1 MTDTISWT
9 ADDASRAR
17 LREVLEERGYA
28 LLRPD
33 PAQLSPELAANDPWE
48 AATRLW
54 GEPPELIERQ
64 PIAAVPWGR
73 SFASTSGVTPLHTD
87 SQLYAGA
94 PPDLQL
100 MFCARPADRGGETTL
115 LDTWPLLSAIER
127 TDPGLFHALLHA
139 PRRIPFVFGD
149 VVGPT
154 VSLRRGSVVFTQ
166 SPMAAP
172 GDPLAERLRPH
183 LDRADLTQVRPA
195 GGDVLVVDNHRMLHG
210 RTAFEDVER
219 SFTRLLLWLLAPLPC
234 PAPLREALR
243 SCARAADAA
252 ACRVAGAGAAPTRAA
267 NAGGA
272 RRQATAHRD
281 RDAARRAAGRARAP
295 VRCARTRPLRL
306 ARPRARGRRCG
317 ARTGRRGRRGP
328 RTSRRCDFVMLVSS
342 TSDRLRRKPFRDVAA
357 STIVKRWS
365 TSTTCPS

>member
-172 GDPLAERLRPH
+172 GDPLVERLRPH

-219 SFTRLLLWLLAPLPC
+219 GFTRLLLWLLAPLPC
-234 PAPLREALR
+234 PAPLREL
-243 SCARAADAA
+243 CARALEPQTPLLAGLPEPARRRLGLQTPAGRGAKRRRIVIEMLRGVPPGVLARRYGVHERDLYAWRDRALAAADAELA
-252 ACRVAGAGAAPTRAA
+252 LDDEV
-267 NAGGA
+267 
-272 RRQATAHRD
+272 D
-281 RDAARRAAGRARAP
+281 E
-295 VRCARTRPLRL
+295 VL
-306 ARPRARGRRCG
+306 ARLVAV
-317 ARTGRRGRRGP
+317 
-328 RTSRRCDFVMLVSS
+328 TS
-342 TSDRLRRKPFRDVAA
+342 
-357 STIVKRWS
+357 
-365 TSTTCPS
+365 